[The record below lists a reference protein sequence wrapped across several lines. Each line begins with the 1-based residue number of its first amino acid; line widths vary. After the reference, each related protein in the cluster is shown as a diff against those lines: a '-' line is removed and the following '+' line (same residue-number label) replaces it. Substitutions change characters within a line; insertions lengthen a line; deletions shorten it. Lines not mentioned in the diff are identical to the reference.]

1 MNLKERLQI
10 RTPCGYGMQYWFSYK
25 GQKCQSVAVLIL
37 IVAERFA
44 IRFGV
49 INNTTAN
56 FIYSRLAN
64 KYCQFPG
71 SASVIRSIEHSDE
84 SDAFGRQIVAHPI
97 CKKTKIFDLM
107 AARLSVDNATHF
119 PQGNYTA
126 FRGASGSCR
135 LCGGHLNVALVS
147 KHKTYDCRQMQS
159 RTAVC
164 RRPMCKS
171 LMQNLKKCVT
181 STSQLPMA
189 RVLME
194 LTKNGDRTGAV
205 AQIKEVAERHI
216 YKTHNWRNQQ
226 KRGKSD
232 SGIGIG
238 I

>member
-1 MNLKERLQI
+1 MSLRERLQI
-10 RTPCGYGMQYWFSYK
+10 RTPCGYGSQYWFSYK
-25 GQKCQSVAVLIL
+25 GQESQSVATLIL
-37 IVAERFA
+37 LVAERFA
-44 IRFGV
+44 RRFGV

-97 CKKTKIFDLM
+97 SKKTKIFDLR
-107 AARLSVDNATHF
+107 AARLSVDDATYF
-119 PQGNYTA
+119 SQGNYTA
-126 FRGASGSCR
+126 FKGASGSCR
-135 LCGGHLNVALVS
+135 LCGGHLVVELVS
-147 KHKTYDCRQMQS
+147 SYKTYRCHQS
-159 RTAVC
+159 QGGSAVC
-164 RRPMCKS
+164 RRPICKS
-171 LMQNLKKCVT
+171 LMQTLKKCVPNT
-181 STSQLPMA
+181 TQLPMA

-194 LTKNGDRTGAV
+194 LTKNGDRTGTV

-232 SGIGIG
+232 IGIGIG